1 MEKAVF
7 EALVAGIDSFQNAR
21 HEFMRIKMKKEQTSY
36 LAKSVSMTKIIGMLV
51 AVQVRNST
59 SAHKPVAIS

>member
-36 LAKSVSMTKIIGMLV
+36 LANDVILAKTD
-51 AVQVRNST
+51 
-59 SAHKPVAIS
+59 